1 MSNEERKFYPIL
13 NKACREEFL
22 SYIDNEGFPF
32 TDEYVTY
39 LMSSVNPE
47 SRFIGR
53 WLKAIADYKNVSTR
67 IHKIV
72 QMMRDP
78 DADVGGYIRLNKIL
92 HFESEYQKALD
103 DYIYEMEEMAEELQ
117 IDLVYE
123 GVYRRGKR

>member
-22 SYIDNEGFPF
+22 SYIDDEGFPY
-32 TDEYVTY
+32 TTEYVMY
-39 LMSSVNPE
+39 SMLDANPKL
-47 SRFIGR
+47 RFIGR
-53 WLKAIADYKNVSTR
+53 WLKAIVDYKDVSTR

-78 DADVGGYIRLNKIL
+78 DADVGGYIRLSKIL

-103 DYIYEMEEMAEELQ
+103 EYIYAIEEMAEECQ
-117 IDLVYE
+117 IDLNYE
-123 GVYRRGKR
+123 EVYRRDKR